1 MHSAIDLSNAI
12 EVLFSYSYSI
22 VRSFEDLFFHFYRSA
37 FPNITDY
44 LPCTSLLFCNLSN
57 FRVTTYQIIEY
68 IYHHL
73 QFDFD
78 SCFLVVRY

>member
-37 FPNITDY
+37 FPNITD
-44 LPCTSLLFCNLSN
+44 
-57 FRVTTYQIIEY
+57 
-68 IYHHL
+68 
-73 QFDFD
+73 
-78 SCFLVVRY
+78 